1 MLKFSLKNIL
11 AIILLTITG
20 LDSNSQSANRP
31 FIVESRIHAGMS
43 LPFYK
48 ALAYLSQE
56 DIYAFDLSLSFP
68 ADGNSYWD
76 KLYHYPRTG
85 IGFSGWSLGNREV
98 FGNAYALYHF
108 INFPIKKTEM
118 FSFNYQLSYG
128 AAYITRVF
136 DKFDN
141 PINRAIGSHA
151 NIYLRLGID
160 ARLKIFPCSELVI
173 EAGAFHLSNGKT
185 RSPNYGINAGSVSLG
200 FNHLFNNSDIIKT
213 DPEIP
218 LIEKR
223 NVQSLVISAGSKVY
237 DNLLD
242 NRYLTSSLTYN
253 FERLL
258 NHRRKIG
265 LGADLFYDAS
275 IGEGLAVEE
284 GKTEDD
290 LSNLIRFGLHASYF
304 IRYKQLMMGVQLGHY
319 LYSRFT
325 VLTPLYS
332 RISVQYLVTKNIF
345 GSVAI
350 KSHFGK
356 ADCLE
361 WGIGYCW

>member
-1 MLKFSLKNIL
+1 MVKFSLKNIL
-11 AIILLTITG
+11 IIFSLLITF
-20 LDSNSQSANRP
+20 LDSNSQSAKKP
-31 FIVESRIHAGMS
+31 YIVESRVHAGMS

-48 ALAYLSQE
+48 ALSYLSQD
-56 DIYAFDLSLSFP
+56 DIYAYDISLSFP
-68 ADGNSYWD
+68 ADGSSYWD

-85 IGFSGWSLGNREV
+85 FGFSGWSLGNKEV

-108 INFPIKKTEM
+108 INFPIKKTEK

-128 AAYITRVF
+128 AAYVTRVF
-136 DKFDN
+136 DKYDN
-141 PINRAIGSHA
+141 PLNRAIGSHT

-160 ARLKIFPCSELVI
+160 ARINISPLSELVI

-200 FNHLFNNSDIIKT
+200 INHHFRNNLIKS

-218 LIEKR
+218 VMGKR
-223 NVQSLVISAGSKVY
+223 YVQSVLVSAGSKVY
-237 DNLLD
+237 DNLLG

-258 NHRRKIG
+258 SHRRKIG

-275 IGEGLAVEE
+275 IEEGLAVEE
-284 GKTEDD
+284 GTTENDFP
-290 LSNLIRFGLHASYF
+290 NFVRFGLHASYF

-332 RISVQYLVTKNIF
+332 RLSVQYLVTKNIF

-356 ADCLE
+356 ADCME
-361 WGIGYCW
+361 WGIGYSW

>member
-11 AIILLTITG
+11 IIFLLLIIG
-20 LDSNSQSANRP
+20 LVLKAQSIERSY
-31 FIVESRIHAGMS
+31 IVESRMHAGMS

-48 ALAYLSQE
+48 ALAYLSQD
-56 DIYAFDLSLSFP
+56 DIYAFDISLSFP

-76 KLYHYPRTG
+76 KIYHYPRNG
-85 IGFSGWSLGNREV
+85 IGFSGWSLGNKEV
-98 FGNAYALYHF
+98 FGNAYVLYHF
-108 INFPIKKTEM
+108 INFPIKKTEK

-128 AAYITRVF
+128 AAYITRIF
-136 DKFDN
+136 DKYDN
-141 PINRAIGSHA
+141 PVNRAIGSHT
-151 NIYLRLGID
+151 NIYLRVGID
-160 ARLKIFPCSELVI
+160 ARINIFPRSELVI

-185 RSPNYGINAGSVSLG
+185 RSPNYGINAGSLSLG
-200 FNHLFNNSDIIKT
+200 INHSFRNNLIKP

-218 LIEKR
+218 VMGKR
-223 NVQSLVISAGSKVY
+223 NVQSIVISGGSKAY

-258 NHRRKIG
+258 SHRRKIG

-284 GKTEDD
+284 GITENDF
-290 LSNLIRFGLHASYF
+290 SNLVRFGLHASYF

-332 RISVQYLVTKNIF
+332 RISVQYLFTKNIF

-356 ADCLE
+356 ADCME

>member
-1 MLKFSLKNIL
+1 MMKSAFRTSFIL
-11 AIILLTITG
+11 TLLLIIDLAC
-20 LDSNSQSANRP
+20 SAQSDKRS
-31 FIVESRIHAGMS
+31 FIIGTKMHTGMS

-48 ALAYLSQE
+48 ALAYLSRE
-56 DIYAFDLSLSFP
+56 DLLAFDLSLSFP
-68 ADGNSYWD
+68 PDGTSFWD
-76 KLYHYPRTG
+76 KLYHYPRNG
-85 IGFSGWSLGNREV
+85 IGFSGWSLGNNEV
-98 FGNAYALYHF
+98 FGSAYVLYHF
-108 INFPIKKTEM
+108 ISFPIKKTEK
-118 FSFNYQLSYG
+118 FSFNYQISYG
-128 AAYITRVF
+128 GAYLSKKF
-136 DKFDN
+136 DIYDN

-151 NIYLRLGID
+151 NIFLRLGVDSRI
-160 ARLKIFPCSELVI
+160 RIFPHSELVI

-185 RSPNYGINAGSVSLG
+185 RSPNYGINAGSVSIG
-200 FNHLFNNSDIIKT
+200 FNHLFNNLNLIKP

-218 LIEKR
+218 AMGKR
-223 NVQSLVISAGSKVY
+223 NVQSVVFSAGAKAY
-237 DNLLD
+237 DNLLN

-275 IGEGLAVEE
+275 IEEGLAVEE
-284 GKTEDD
+284 GITEPEF
-290 LSNLIRFGLHASYF
+290 SNLVRLGLHASYF

-345 GSVAI
+345 GSVSI

-356 ADCLE
+356 ADCME